1 MPESEAGIL
10 LQDLGKKRAPRGL
23 PRPRAGSKR
32 ARRTLAL
39 PRDAV
44 DLVTARQ
51 AWDPG
56 PWHDYANEDAHAFNC
71 QALTATQWRIA
82 PKLSTTRDSE
92 RGTSTKRK

>member
-1 MPESEAGIL
+1 MEAGIL
-10 LQDLGKKRAPRGL
+10 IQDLDKKRAPRGL

-56 PWHDYANEDAHAFNC
+56 PWPDYADEDAEVFDHC
-71 QALTATQWRIA
+71 PALISLLRY
-82 PKLSTTRDSE
+82 
-92 RGTSTKRK
+92 